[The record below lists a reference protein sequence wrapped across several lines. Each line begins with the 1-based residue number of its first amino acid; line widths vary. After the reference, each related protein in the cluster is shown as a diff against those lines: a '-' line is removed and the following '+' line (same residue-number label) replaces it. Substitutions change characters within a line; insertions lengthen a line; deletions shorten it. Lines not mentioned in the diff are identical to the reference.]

1 MGKTPSPDSFLRASA
16 GLRYRRK
23 VPLAS
28 DNQQETVAPLAPTQ
42 PKAAPPKKKLKPQR
56 PVDAQP
62 KHAAVREPER
72 LGGQRTAANGRRP
85 ASGGGKSLLKQLLWK
100 AKPVQPQRA
109 EAAAEEAAAAEEE
122 ERPTPEEDEEEEEE
136 EAAFAAAQRQARK
149 LQASQ
154 TAAAKEAPFGEES
167 SSQETQSGS
176 EDETFLPFSSLTP
189 SGDAEPLRCFPTP
202 FPLEL
207 LAGEQQQLRVHE
219 VLVADFAFQPA
230 ELRIQR
236 GDVVVWRVS
245 PATLGMVEHCL
256 EASFTAASGVSG
268 IAGESAG
275 SPPLGA
281 GSRFAWRFATAGRA
295 AVACSVYNAQSVI
308 IVVDEEA
315 DAVEE
320 AEAGHVG
327 TPETGEPQSVQQQKA
342 EQERADARRKQK
354 QQRQKQKQKLKNKQK
369 RAAARQQQQLLLRPE
384 GEADDQLASPAE
396 DARPEDEMA
405 PMVVFHP
412 PCSLA
417 SEMDAEVCR
426 AVLSQLEEVAPCIVV
441 GDVAC
446 PMMGDSDAEDPTVT
460 REEEA
465 AVEQTGASAEE
476 AVAGFQQ
483 HVIAMLQRSEEVQ
496 KQRRESFV
504 VDRSGFDA
512 AASYDFFK
520 RRTSGWS
527 CCVPNGLGRWITD

>member
-28 DNQQETVAPLAPTQ
+28 DNQHEAVAPLASTQ
-42 PKAAPPKKKLKPQR
+42 PKSTPPKKKLKPER

-72 LGGQRTAANGRRP
+72 LGGQRSSSNGRRP

-109 EAAAEEAAAAEEE
+109 EAAAKE
-122 ERPTPEEDEEEEEE
+122 ERPTPEEDEEDE
-136 EAAFAAAQRQARK
+136 EAVFAAAQRQVRK

-154 TAAAKEAPFGEES
+154 TAAAKEAPFGGES

-176 EDETFLPFSSLTP
+176 EDETFLPFSSLAP
-189 SGDAEPLRCFPTP
+189 SGDAEPLHCFPSP
-202 FPLEL
+202 FPQDL
-207 LAGEQQQLRVHE
+207 LASGQQQLRVHE

-256 EASFTAASGVSG
+256 EASFTAASGT
-268 IAGESAG
+268 AGESAG

-308 IVVDEEA
+308 IVADEEA

-320 AEAGHVG
+320 AETGNAG
-327 TPETGEPQSVQQQKA
+327 TPGTEEAQPVQQQQEEQEK
-342 EQERADARRKQK
+342 ERQERADARRKQK

-369 RAAARQQQQLLLRPE
+369 RAAARQQQQLLQRPE
-384 GEADDQLASPAE
+384 NEAEDQPAPPAE

-405 PMVVFHP
+405 PVVVFHP
-412 PCSLA
+412 PCSLT

-426 AVLSQLEEVAPCIVV
+426 AVLSQLEEVAPYIVV

-446 PMMGDSDAEDPTVT
+446 PVVGDGDVDGDAEDLTVA
-460 REEEA
+460 REEEV

-520 RRTSGWS
+520 RRTCGWS
-527 CCVPNGLGRWITD
+527 CCVSDGLDRWTND